1 MAVTYHT
8 EDCSFRFTGR
18 RAVSRWI
25 AETAAAEGRRRGAI
39 AVGFCSD
46 DYLLAM
52 NRQYLG
58 HDYLTDIITFDYGE
72 GATISGDLFIGVD
85 TVARNAADYGVPF
98 ETELHR
104 VIIHGVLHLCGYPDK
119 SADEAHRM
127 RSKEDFYLARKPQA
141 HDLPKF
147 TTFEPENP

>member
-39 AVGFCSD
+39 AVVFCSD

-52 NRQYLG
+52 NRHYLG
-58 HDYLTDIITFDYGE
+58 HDYPTDIITFDYGE
-72 GATISGDLFIGVD
+72 GAVISGDLFISVD
-85 TVARNAADYGVPF
+85 TVARNAETYGVPF
-98 ETELHR
+98 EHELHR
-104 VIIHGVLHLCGYPDK
+104 VIIHGILHLCGYPDK
-119 SADEAHRM
+119 SPAEARVM
-127 RSKEDFYLARKPQA
+127 RAREDLYLTRKG
-141 HDLPKF
+141 
-147 TTFEPENP
+147 